1 MASHK
6 VGGEVDAFC
15 TKCKMT
21 LAHTIL
27 AMVGTKIAR
36 VRCNTCFG
44 DHAFRSAPGTTTR
57 TPSASRAPKEKVEKV
72 VISFQDQLAGKDLS
86 QAVVYS
92 PKQRFQV
99 DQIISHPTFGYGI
112 VTAVRNDKVDVAF
125 KAMQKTLIH
134 AREGD
139 AQAKP
144 TFRPPPGQSLAP
156 ADKPQASGPEGAAP
170 EADAE
175 AAAEPP
181 PEAPGEAQEP
191 AE

>member
-36 VRCNTCFG
+36 VRCNTCGG
-44 DHAFRSAPGTTTR
+44 DHAFRSAPGTTAR
-57 TPSASRAPKEKVEKV
+57 TPSAARPKKERVEKV
-72 VISFQDQLAGKDLS
+72 VISFQQQLEGKDLS
-86 QAVVYS
+86 QAPVYS

-125 KAMQKTLIH
+125 KAQQKTLIH

-139 AQAKP
+139 AQSKP
-144 TFRPPPGQSLAP
+144 AFRPPSGQSAAP
-156 ADKPQASGPEGAAP
+156 ADKPQAATPESEAP
-170 EADAE
+170 EAEAE
-175 AAAEPP
+175 AEPP
-181 PEAPGEAQEP
+181 PETPGEAQEP